1 MEGHNKWPIF
11 RGGLLPVSINQIK
24 KKKPVDEPA
33 EPIHEPTKPIDAAP
47 AARYALPPGFW
58 ILELFD
64 LDRRAKEVS

>member
-1 MEGHNKWPIF
+1 ME
-11 RGGLLPVSINQIK
+11 VSLQIK
-24 KKKPVDEPA
+24 KKKPIDEPA
-33 EPIHEPTKPIDAAP
+33 EPIHEPAKPIDAVP